1 LGGHATSGG
10 GYLYTLIKNY
20 FEVMMII
27 ALASLPLLFLSRE
40 ARQPAHQPTAADD

>member
-20 FEVMMII
+20 FEVMMI
-27 ALASLPLLFLSRE
+27 ASLPLLFLSRE